1 MKKCKRNTLLFFALA
16 CLSSFSNAYFINNN
30 IAQAEAFNFVASS
43 KTPMP
48 TDSRIKTFVYNPNEI
63 FQVKFMVG
71 YQSIIELQEGE
82 QVELISFGDAGPWTT
97 RIIGRRLFLK
107 VSDPGVKTNM
117 TIITDRRTYLLE
129 IMSNDEEDEI
139 DDRTTYILRFFYPDI
154 NVDVPPTTKRIAHIT
169 LNKKVYNMA
178 SARKGEDGITQ
189 DTDITTAEGLVAN
202 AGAMNTNYTYGG
214 DGKGITPLAV
224 FDDGKKTYFKFAD
237 NNKVVPLISALAT
250 NREYA
255 EIPLRVK
262 RSGEYVYVET
272 IEEQFTLRKG
282 KELICIFNE
291 AKEEQNK
298 ALAIAKNK

>member
-1 MKKCKRNTLLFFALA
+1 MIKNKYFYTLLLINWLM
-16 CLSSFSNAYFINNN
+16 LSYN
-30 IAQAEAFNFVASS
+30 ILVSHPANAEAFNVSASTN
-43 KTPMP
+43 TPMP

-71 YQSIIELQEGE
+71 YQSIIELQKDEN
-82 QVELISFGDAGPWTT
+82 VELISFGDAGPWTT
-97 RIIGRRLFLK
+97 RIIGRRIFLK

-117 TIITDRRTYLLE
+117 TIITDRRTYLME

-139 DDRTTYILRFFYPDI
+139 DDRITYILRFFYPDI

-169 LNKKVYNMA
+169 LNKRVYNLA
-178 SARKGEDGITQ
+178 SARTASGLANNA
-189 DTDITTAEGLVAN
+189 DITTADGLIAN

-214 DGKGITPLAV
+214 DGRGITPLAV
-224 FDDGKKTYFKFAD
+224 FDDGTKTYFKFAD

-250 NREYA
+250 NRDYT

-262 RSGEYVYVET
+262 KSGEYVYVET
-272 IEEQFTLRKG
+272 IEKQFTLRQG

-291 AKEEQNK
+291 QKEQQDKVVANADGK
-298 ALAIAKNK
+298 K

>member
-1 MKKCKRNTLLFFALA
+1 MLRIKKNTLLLFAFT
-16 CLSSFSNAYFINNN
+16 CLCVNN
-30 IAQAEAFNFVASS
+30 IFITQQGRTEAFNVSAST

-71 YQSIIELQEGE
+71 YQSIIELQEDE

-97 RIIGRRLFLK
+97 RIIGRRIFLK

-169 LNKKVYNMA
+169 LNKKVYNLA
-178 SARKGEDGITQ
+178 SARAKNGTINN
-189 DTDITTAEGLVAN
+189 TDITTTEGLVAN

-214 DGKGITPLAV
+214 DGRGITPLAV

-262 RSGEYVYVET
+262 KSGEYVYVET
-272 IEEQFTLRKG
+272 IEEQFTLRQG

-291 AKEEQNK
+291 AKEEK
-298 ALAIAKNK
+298 KKEVASADYKK